1 VGRRRPPQRVYT
13 RRPSPRS
20 LRRWRCWVSAASA
33 SSAANAGN
41 TSPPQCGGMPSTFSR
56 RRHADERIAASHWD
70 AASFSPRQKTKR
82 TGLPNKARRVSA
94 PAAIAALPPHPPLS
108 HGGEREY
115 WVPSPLSRR
124 APGRGT
130 APLAGVRLRPW
141 PAAVARGRAANHDDV
156 RFCRSFPRSFAV
168 PQSVPSSAFSAVSA
182 LKAVPFCRCR
192 SPICAALCG
201 LCVEGRAVLPLP
213 FPRSPSGFAL
223 RATP

>member
-1 VGRRRPPQRVYT
+1 MSRP
-13 RRPSPRS
+13 
-20 LRRWRCWVSAASA
+20 A
-33 SSAANAGN
+33 SSRFLGTTPWQANDGN

-56 RRHADERIAASHWD
+56 RRHADERIAATHRA
-70 AASFSPRQKTKR
+70 AASFFPRQKTKR
-82 TGLPNKARRVSA
+82 TGLPNKARRVGVYPPRRA

-168 PQSVPSSAFSAVSA
+168 PQSVPSSAVSA
-182 LKAVPFCRCR
+182 LKAVPGW
-192 SPICAALCG
+192 P
-201 LCVEGRAVLPLP
+201 
-213 FPRSPSGFAL
+213 
-223 RATP
+223 ATLKAGQIPCQRRGKKVINIKVCKWHGWKKCEIGHKNR